1 MKSHECSYFHQQSY
15 VIHVHADETAANEVG
30 VFSSLHQRYY
40 SEYAAVLET
49 VHQLAESDPEVLL
62 ALIKSEAFIAE
73 NSDDFKVAGVQTGL
87 LERIVAAKEKR

>member
-1 MKSHECSYFHQQSY
+1 MKSHECSYFHQHS
-15 VIHVHADETAANEVG
+15 VIHADETATNEVG

-40 SEYAAVLET
+40 SEYAAVLEA
-49 VHQLAESDPEVLL
+49 VHQLTESDPEVLL